1 MMTESLFV
9 ESKYSKKCFNN
20 LITKS
25 YKIFVNKIKYIWV
38 KWKHKQAQLI
48 QWQKINKQ
56 KRKYRDQIML
66 YNS

>member
-1 MMTESLFV
+1 MTESLFV

-48 QWQKINKQ
+48 QW
-56 KRKYRDQIML
+56 
-66 YNS
+66 